1 MRKVASALFTIS
13 ECVCVCIYIQQLY
26 ICNSICKDE
35 NMIREKS
42 EWMKH
47 KTLETSRYGLEE
59 VIGKREKNLGFGAK
73 RWLES

>member
-1 MRKVASALFTIS
+1 MHYSLYQN
-13 ECVCVCIYIQQLY
+13 VCVCIYIQQLY
-26 ICNSICKDE
+26 LCNSICKDE
-35 NMIREKS
+35 NMIREES

-47 KTLETSRYGLEE
+47 KTLERSRYGLEE